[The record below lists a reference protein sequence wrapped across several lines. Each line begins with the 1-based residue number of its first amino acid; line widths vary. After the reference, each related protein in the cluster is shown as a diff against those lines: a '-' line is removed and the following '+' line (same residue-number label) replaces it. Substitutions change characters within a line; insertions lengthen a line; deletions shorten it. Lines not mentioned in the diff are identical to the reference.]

1 MAVTEKQLSDLL
13 YGKWT
18 VQDFETVQ
26 KMYPEASPKDIHQ
39 LLVQAARSG
48 LDPIVGQIML
58 SKRRKKDGDKWVT
71 TWQIITSIDGF
82 RAVAEM
88 TGKYAGQVGPFW
100 CGPDGQWKDVWLES
114 IPPKAA
120 KVGVLRVDFKEPLWA
135 VARYDGYAQIN
146 REGSPTGVWAN
157 LPDLMTAKCAE
168 ALAIRR
174 AFPQNLSGLY
184 VKEEMDQA
192 ENEHRSD
199 PSPQVGNQQTA
210 SSPKGYSAADTLQ
223 EMQQT
228 NAAFAERL
236 QQQGVPTVQ
245 KDQPPADPP
254 AADDSGTVAGEETF
268 PTNPEPVPPTKAQVD
283 ALNKAWDALG
293 VAKARREAFLGVNQP
308 WAKWEAAI
316 QSVETRVAQ
325 LQAEDGKR
333 LAEQL
338 RGNTIAQ
345 IMEIS
350 KEKKVSAPGIARALW
365 RDEFKGDLRELT
377 DKQLGELLRKV
388 QEA

>member
-1 MAVTEKQLSDLL
+1 
-13 YGKWT
+13 
-18 VQDFETVQ
+18 
-26 KMYPEASPKDIHQ
+26 
-39 LLVQAARSG
+39 
-48 LDPIVGQIML
+48 
-58 SKRRKKDGDKWVT
+58 
-71 TWQIITSIDGF
+71 
-82 RAVAEM
+82 
-88 TGKYAGQVGPFW
+88 
-100 CGPDGQWKDVWLES
+100 
-114 IPPKAA
+114 
-120 KVGVLRVDFKEPLWA
+120 
-135 VARYDGYAQIN
+135 
-146 REGSPTGVWAN
+146 
-157 LPDLMTAKCAE
+157 
-168 ALAIRR
+168 
-174 AFPQNLSGLY
+174 
-184 VKEEMDQA
+184 
-192 ENEHRSD
+192 
-199 PSPQVGNQQTA
+199 
-210 SSPKGYSAADTLQ
+210 
-223 EMQQT
+223 MQQT

-293 VAKARREAFLGVNQP
+293 VAKARREEFLGVNRP